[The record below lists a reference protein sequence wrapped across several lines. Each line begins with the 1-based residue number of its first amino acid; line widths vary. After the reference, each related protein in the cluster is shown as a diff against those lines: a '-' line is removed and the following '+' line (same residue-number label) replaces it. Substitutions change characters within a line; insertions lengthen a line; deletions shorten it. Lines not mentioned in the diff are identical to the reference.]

1 MYYQRLHQTI
11 ERITSKKFN
20 TENEMLFSV
29 IDELIAA
36 ENIEIIGGRIWQIIP
51 SKKGYGLVYQKGK
64 MQKISSKFIIYFKDY
79 PVLDLFARERTFLSD
94 ETNPELRKK
103 GIFKYSATG
112 VGDKVKIDG
121 KSYYEYLLAFNSPN
135 LSIDFKYEL
144 SIIATFLTSKIKQWR
159 ISASE
164 KNLKADLDK
173 ARLLQKSIL
182 PEHEYSFHDYD
193 LYGLT
198 VPADIV
204 GGDFFDYLEI
214 GDEGDRIGVALG
226 DAASKGVAAS
236 AEAMYISGALRMA
249 MTFQIKITPFMKKLN
264 KLVNKIFKDDKF
276 ASLFY
281 AELSTDNNGLCL
293 YANAGHN
300 PPMFIRKDSEIIE
313 YLNPTGMVLGVA
325 PKANYTTENIN
336 FNPGDVLLIYSDGLT
351 DSTNK
356 NNEEFGEER
365 IKQLLVKNRHLTP
378 KEIALTIMNAIIH
391 FNANGTYWD
400 DKTIV
405 IIKKTDNKN

>member
-20 TENEMLFSV
+20 TENEMLSSV
-29 IDELIAA
+29 IDELIAS
-36 ENIEIIGGRIWQIIP
+36 EDIEIIGGRIWQIIP
-51 SKKGYGLVYQKGK
+51 SKKGYGLMYQKGK
-64 MQKISSKFIIYFKDY
+64 MQKISSKFVIYFKDY

-94 ETNPELRKK
+94 ETNIELRKK

-112 VGDKVKIDG
+112 VGDKIKIDG
-121 KSYYEYLLAFNSPN
+121 KPYYEYLLAFNSPN

-144 SIIATFLTSKIKQWR
+144 SIVATFLTSKIKQWR
-159 ISASE
+159 IAASE
-164 KNLKADLDK
+164 KTLKADLDK
-173 ARLLQKSIL
+173 ARQLQKSIL
-182 PEHEYSFHDYD
+182 PEHEYSFHDYN

-198 VPADIV
+198 IPADIV

-214 GDEGDRIGVALG
+214 GEEGDRLGIALG

-293 YANAGHN
+293 FANAGHN
-300 PPMFIRKDSEIIE
+300 PPMFLKMNSIKIE

-336 FNPGDVLLIYSDGLT
+336 FSPGDVLLIYSDGLT

-356 NNEEFGEER
+356 QNEEFGEER
-365 IKQLLVKNRHLTP
+365 IKELLIKHRNQSP
-378 KEIALTIMNAIIH
+378 KEIALSIMNSVIH
-391 FNANGTYWD
+391 FNANGTYGD

-405 IIKKTDNKN
+405 IIKKSINKV